1 MTSTRNRS
9 IRRGCHISITIFI
22 TECASWHKQ
31 SAVCVYC
38 FFSLFIF
45 IVVVIAVE
53 CDTCTTCQCLSH
65 KNGREFNL
73 SGLGDR
79 HVQRV
84 QLGKNSTN
92 TNRTVHQT
100 IFGTSLR
107 NKKNW
112 IYPCPVSFENF
123 PRFFHFCL
131 RNFTIFSTKLY
142 FVCYCIVLFF
152 Q

>member
-1 MTSTRNRS
+1 MSHIYHYLHNRMC
-9 IRRGCHISITIFI
+9 IVAQTKRG
-22 TECASWHKQ
+22 
-31 SAVCVYC
+31 VCLL

-45 IVVVIAVE
+45 IVIVIAVE